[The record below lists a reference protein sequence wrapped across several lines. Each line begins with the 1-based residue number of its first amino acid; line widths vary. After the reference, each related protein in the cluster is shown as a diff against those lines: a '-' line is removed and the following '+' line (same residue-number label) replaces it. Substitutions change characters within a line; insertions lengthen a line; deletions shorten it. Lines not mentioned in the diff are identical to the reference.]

1 MPDKASILKQ
11 GKLVGKVTHYFGK
24 IGVAIIELSDGL
36 KTGDNIRITGGD
48 TDFEQTVESIEVEH
62 KKVETAKKGET
73 VGLRVE
79 QKVREGYNVYKIE
92 EE

>member
-1 MPDKASILKQ
+1 MPDKTSILKQ

-24 IGVAIIELSDGL
+24 IGVAIIKLSDGL